1 MVKKAF
7 GLLAFI
13 SEGIEYR
20 IWDST
25 VVQVSDAALGVLY
38 MTLVTLLKESPY
50 QAGKKH
56 RKCLQ
61 GFC

>member
-25 VVQVSDAALGVLY
+25 VVQVSDAALGLLY

-50 QAGKKH
+50 QAGKKA
-56 RKCLQ
+56 
-61 GFC
+61 